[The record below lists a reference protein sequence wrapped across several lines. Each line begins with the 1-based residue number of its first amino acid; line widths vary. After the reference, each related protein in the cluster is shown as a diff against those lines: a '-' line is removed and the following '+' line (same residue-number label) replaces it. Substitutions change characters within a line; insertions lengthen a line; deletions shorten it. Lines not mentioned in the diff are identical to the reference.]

1 MAIVSHFAGGDI
13 DIMVRFGERSDIPD
27 KKGIADRMK
36 SKWRTIAVLIVILA
50 TAAFIRIYF
59 AAGIMGASFALSGG
73 SDATYHLRVIRE
85 FVETGNFIIWDD
97 YLNYPLTSVNPNPP
111 LFDLMVGTVAYLA
124 TVFGMSPSTAASAAL
139 ACQAPVFGVLSCI
152 AAYYLGREITGS
164 SAGGILTSLFMTM
177 CPILIAT
184 SVISMGT
191 ETAFVS
197 FLAVMMFYFTVRFIR
212 ATDSET
218 DFGGLKGTLK
228 GNRSALINALLAGV
242 FMALIVL
249 SWNGFHILIL
259 AYSVLMAIQLFY
271 DRFTRRDPRPLA
283 LFYSITIMLG
293 LLIAVPVFLGVSL
306 FRPLLLGTLLYAIMA
321 CVACTAFAETR
332 RMPWIA
338 TIPVFAGITVL
349 ALALLYYFGGGLF
362 NDVIFGGSLYGSSQF
377 AELMRGNTTSVSA
390 LSAYFGWVTMWL
402 GWASVFVMI
411 LLRKSMA
418 SRHYLFTM
426 SWLVVLMVI
435 SWRSVTLASI
445 AAPAYA
451 VGFAII
457 SIQIYKTAGLKDYL
471 SSLKAS
477 DATPFLKKMLKPI
490 PLLSI
495 ISVILLVGAPNAM
508 YAMDA
513 GISYN
518 EKDERNES
526 MGPLFSGDVFGA
538 IGYNV
543 MTPDNWVIGDAFGT
557 QAGVTKEGAMFTWAE
572 YVSDA
577 VTRGGYKNVSDPQG
591 NGSAAASNML
601 LASASDGGVIAAML
615 IRLLS
620 VNGPGALETALK
632 GAGMSDADYNELKAV
647 MADPDSKR
655 SEVLLKPGKYG
666 IISSDVSCEN
676 LMYIYLGNMLTER
689 YGQSQVANM
698 YDDVCAATGDKI
710 SYGAVGG
717 TMFPLYPQYSNAFLM
732 MAFLNGYVVEN
743 GSVPQFATSSYY
755 GFVYTSEMYDTYLWR
770 SYIGMSPEEAGYTGS
785 FGPYNYFNDLSLSD
799 GTVVPHPGFG
809 MSGFEVEYWEVMYNP
824 DDDAT
829 HSSDGWVRM
838 SQPAAAELQKSNG
851 GLINYMSGLPLI
863 MRYVGVTGTDV
874 SGTVTMG
881 ADNISGI
888 RVSAVDSDGIVRSTA
903 FTGTDG
909 KYSVTV
915 PAGGKVNFYSGSLN
929 LTDGVL
935 IQSSDPA
942 VTVDCVI
949 PPTSLSGSLS
959 GVAVPTGATLKLTG
973 TASGGIYTFAF
984 TGNAF
989 SVSGM
994 IPDEYTAEVLASDGT
1009 SLKTKTV
1016 MVHPGA
1022 STGFVIDL
1030 DDAEV
1035 EITVKNMYGEAL
1047 VGQALIAQTVTL
1059 TNVDTG
1065 ETYSAIAGATET
1077 VAKTSVPAGW
1087 YTATA
1092 TATDPSFGTAFGSM
1106 FQASST
1112 ATVTKATITCAPV
1125 TNVTANAPAAPYFVH
1140 GPTFRSVNGTFVPE
1154 GADPGMVPVYSF
1166 YKAEGDLVTWNLT
1179 SATPLTVTG
1188 HEVSGVLKNSAG
1200 KAASGTLVIIADDG
1214 RTLYL
1219 SVGSDGAYSAILPD
1233 GTYTLYAYT
1242 ASEASVSEI
1251 TVAGSDAE
1259 SDITMG
1265 GAYKVSGTVKWG
1277 SFALPYLKMLVTVG
1291 EGNKVIPLAT
1301 DKNGA
1306 YSVMVPDTWK
1316 SSVKIEF
1323 SPGSEFEL
1331 RDASTDSATYHKFMT
1346 EDVSSGNTDDRT
1358 LNFTVYATFE
1368 VTNSTL
1374 CEIKVGGTSIDPSDS
1389 HTFVRLNYNAMT
1401 VETVNTSGNYFRQTG
1416 MPVYDGMILALN
1428 SNVFPEPYYK
1438 LEITSAADADV
1449 KVTSSSD
1456 GGKVTYLTG
1465 NGTITR
1471 TYMVLTGHDYTIIAT
1486 SADGKQMAVGNVSVA
1501 GADLSHDVTAM
1512 DRIVIFTGYVGASAS
1527 GTIKVTTASGVIQG
1541 TVSGGTY
1548 TIKAPVSGS
1557 GSMTFSANV
1566 TRDSDGTEYKY
1577 SATRT
1582 IPSADIPA
1590 DWDSATVNLAVLNNG
1605 ETPEDTGVTMST
1617 ALTAMD
1623 ITDLRNS
1630 EVEFTV
1636 TVTMVPD
1643 RTVVLTGSGWRSL
1656 TFYSDSGRTTPASA
1670 ISASGA
1676 LYATGVFDGKHMAA
1690 QDLKVSAAD
1699 LSGKSMATAT
1709 LSDAVPWE
1717 KTTDGEVTFSRGTDV
1732 VSENEYMY
1740 AISVNNTYNYTKTY
1754 TISPISEEDWHV
1766 TLVSADGLTLK
1777 DLSSSAQT
1785 FDVKGLSEETVYVKL
1800 TTKSLQKT
1808 APGVVPDVNITVDDG
1823 TPVFQEA
1830 FGHETAELSL
1840 DKTSADGR
1848 GALIELSGIPAV
1860 FWGLLVTAVLLLLLT
1875 LWLGYRR
1882 GVFSRRK

>member
-164 SAGGILTSLFMTM
+164 SAGGILTSLFMAM

-271 DRFTRRDPRPLA
+271 DRFTRRDPRPLT

-435 SWRSVTLASI
+435 SWRNVTLASI

-577 VTRGGYKNVSDPQG
+577 VTRGGYKSVSDPQG

-655 SEVLLKPGKYG
+655 SEVLLNPGKYG

-732 MAFLNGYVVEN
+732 LAFLNGYVVDS

-770 SYIGMSPEEAGYTGS
+770 SYIGMSPEEAGYTGT
-785 FGPYNYFNDLSLSD
+785 FGAYNYFNDLSLSD

-824 DDDAT
+824 DEDAT

-838 SQPAAAELQKSNG
+838 SQPAAVELQKSNG

-888 RVSAVDSDGIVRSTA
+888 RVSAVDSDGMVRSTA
-903 FTGTDG
+903 FTDTDG
-909 KYSVTV
+909 NYSVTV
-915 PAGGKVNFYSGSLN
+915 PTGGKINFYSGSVN

-942 VTVDCVI
+942 AIINCAI

-959 GVAVPTGATLKLTG
+959 GATVPTGATLKLTG
-973 TASGGIYTFAF
+973 TASGGVYTSAF
-984 TGNAF
+984 TGNTF
-989 SVSGM
+989 SISGM
-994 IPDEYTAEVLASDGT
+994 MPDEYAVEVLASDGT
-1009 SLKTKTV
+1009 SLKTTTV
-1016 MVHPGA
+1016 TVHPGA

-1047 VGQALIAQTVTL
+1047 VGKTVTL

-1092 TATDPSFGTAFGSM
+1092 ADATFGTAFGSM

-1112 ATVTKATITCAPV
+1112 ATATKATITCAPTTDIPV
-1125 TNVTANAPAAPYFVH
+1125 VNRPAEPYVVH
-1140 GPTFRSVNGTFVPE
+1140 GPTFRSVNGTFVPD
-1154 GADPGMVPVYSF
+1154 GADSGAVPAYSF
-1166 YKAEGDLVTWNLT
+1166 YKVEGDQVTWNLT
-1179 SATPLTVTG
+1179 TLALSTVTG
-1188 HEVSGVLKNSAG
+1188 YEVSGVLKNSAG
-1200 KAASGTLVIIADDG
+1200 KAVSGTLAIIADDG

-1219 SVGSDGAYSAILPD
+1219 SVGSDGAYSAMLPT

-1242 ASEASVSEI
+1242 TSEASVSEI
-1251 TVAGSDAE
+1251 TVATSAVPDW
-1259 SDITMG
+1259 DITMG
-1265 GAYKVSGTVKWG
+1265 SAYKISGNVRWG
-1277 SFALPYLKMLVTVG
+1277 TFALPYLKMLVTIG
-1291 EGNKVIPLAT
+1291 DSDTVIPMAT
-1301 DKNGA
+1301 DKSGA
-1306 YSVMVPDTWK
+1306 YSLMVPDSWK
-1316 SSVKIEF
+1316 ASVKIEF
-1323 SPGSEFEL
+1323 SPGSEFEFK
-1331 RDASTDSATYHKFMT
+1331 DASATPVTYEKFT
-1346 EDVSSGNTDDRT
+1346 EENVSSGNTADRNF
-1358 LNFTVYATFE
+1358 NFTVYATVKVKNNTPYE
-1368 VTNSTL
+1368 M
-1374 CEIKVGGTSIDPSDS
+1374 KVGSTTIAASGTN
-1389 HTFVRLNYNAMT
+1389 TFNNLSSNTMT
-1401 VETVNTSGNYFRQTG
+1401 VETINASGNYFRQVG
-1416 MPVYDGMILALN
+1416 MPVYDGMVLDVD

-1438 LEITSAADADV
+1438 LTITSAADADV
-1449 KVTSSSD
+1449 KVTASSD
-1456 GGKVTYLTG
+1456 GGKVTYLSG
-1465 NGTITR
+1465 NGTVTR
-1471 TYMVLTGHDYTIIAT
+1471 TYMVLGGHDYTIIAT
-1486 SADGKQMAVGNVSVA
+1486 SADGKQMAVGNVSVTT
-1501 GADLSHDVTAM
+1501 DVASDVSAM
-1512 DRIVIFTGYVGASAS
+1512 DRIVTFTGYVGASAS
-1527 GTIKVTTASGVIQG
+1527 GTLEVTTASGAKIQG

-1548 TIKAPVSGS
+1548 TIKVPVSGS
-1557 GSMTFSANV
+1557 GSMTFSVDV
-1566 TRDSDGTEYKY
+1566 TMESDGTEYPY

-1582 IPSADIPA
+1582 VKSTDILA
-1590 DWDSATVNLAVLNNG
+1590 EWDSAVVNLAVLNDG
-1605 ETPEDTGVTMST
+1605 AGVPEVTGVTMST
-1617 ALTAMD
+1617 ILTAMD
-1623 ITDLRNS
+1623 MTDLRNS

-1636 TVTMVPD
+1636 TITMTSD

-1656 TFYSDSGRTTPASA
+1656 TFYSDPGRNTPASA
-1670 ISASGA
+1670 ISTTGV
-1676 LYATGVFDGKHMAA
+1676 LYATGVFDGRQMAA

-1754 TISPISEEDWHV
+1754 TISPISEAGWHV

-1823 TPVFQEA
+1823 TPVFQET
-1830 FGHETAELSL
+1830 FEHETAELSL

-1848 GALIELSGIPAV
+1848 GALIELSDIPAV

>member
-1 MAIVSHFAGGDI
+1 MAIVSHFAGGDR
-13 DIMVRFGERSDIPD
+13 DIMVRFGDRSDNPD
-27 KKGIADRMK
+27 KKGIVDRMR
-36 SKWRTIAVLIVILA
+36 SRWRTIAVLIVILA
-50 TAAFIRIYF
+50 IAAFIRIYF
-59 AAGIMGASFALSGG
+59 AAGVMGTSFALSGG

-85 FVETGNFIIWDD
+85 FVETGNFIIWDN

-111 LFDLMVGTVAYLA
+111 LFDLMVGAVAYLA
-124 TVFGMSPSTAASAAL
+124 TVFGMSSSTASSAAL

-164 SAGGILTSLFMTM
+164 SAGGILTSLFMAL

-212 ATDSET
+212 TTDSET

-228 GNRSALINALLAGV
+228 GNRSALINALLAGA

-259 AYSVLMAIQLFY
+259 AYSALMAIQLFY

-332 RMPWIA
+332 RMPWII
-338 TIPVFAGITVL
+338 TIPAFAGITVL

-402 GWASVFVMI
+402 AWASVFVMI
-411 LLRKSMA
+411 LLRKSMG
-418 SRHYLFTM
+418 SRHYVFTM
-426 SWLVVLMVI
+426 SWLVVLMII
-435 SWRSVTLASI
+435 SWRNVTLASI

-451 VGFAII
+451 VGFAIV

-655 SEVLLKPGKYG
+655 SEVLLNPGKYG

-689 YGQSQVANM
+689 YGQSQVAKM

-838 SQPAAAELQKSNG
+838 SQPAAVELQKSNG

-888 RVSAVDSDGIVRSTA
+888 RVSAVDSDGMVRSTA
-903 FTGTDG
+903 FTDTDG
-909 KYSVTV
+909 NYSVTV
-915 PAGGKVNFYSGSLN
+915 PTGGRINFYSGSVN

-942 VTVDCVI
+942 AIVNCAI

-959 GVAVPTGATLKLTG
+959 GATVPTGATLKLTG
-973 TASGGIYTFAF
+973 TASGGVYTSAF
-984 TGNAF
+984 TGNTF
-989 SVSGM
+989 SIGSM
-994 IPDEYTAEVLASDGT
+994 MPDEYAVEVLASDGT
-1009 SLKTKTV
+1009 SLKTTTV
-1016 MVHPGA
+1016 TVHPGA

-1047 VGQALIAQTVTL
+1047 VGKTVTL

-1077 VAKTSVPAGW
+1077 VAKTSVPVGW

-1092 TATDPSFGTAFGSM
+1092 TDSTFGTAFGSM
-1106 FQASST
+1106 FHASST
-1112 ATVTKATITCAPV
+1112 ATATKATITCAPV
-1125 TNVTANAPAAPYFVH
+1125 TNVTANAPPAPYVVH
-1140 GPTFRSVNGTFVPE
+1140 GPTFRSVNGTFVPD
-1154 GADPGMVPVYSF
+1154 GADPGAVPAYSF
-1166 YKAEGDLVTWNLT
+1166 YRAEGDQVTWNLT
-1179 SATPLTVTG
+1179 TLALSTVTG
-1188 HEVSGVLKNSAG
+1188 YEVSGVLKNSAG
-1200 KAASGTLVIIADDG
+1200 KAASGTVVIIADDG

-1219 SVGSDGAYSAILPD
+1219 SVGSDGAYSAMLPT

-1242 ASEASVSEI
+1242 TSEASVSEI
-1251 TVAGSDAE
+1251 TVATSAVE
-1259 SDITMG
+1259 KEITMG
-1265 GAYKVSGTVKWG
+1265 SAYKISGNVRWG
-1277 SFALPYLKMLVTVG
+1277 TFALPYLKMLVTIG
-1291 EGNKVIPLAT
+1291 DSDTVIPMAT
-1301 DKNGA
+1301 DRNGA
-1306 YSVMVPDTWK
+1306 YSLMVPDSWK
-1316 SSVKIEF
+1316 ASVKIEF
-1323 SPGSEFEL
+1323 SSGSEFEFKN
-1331 RDASTDSATYHKFMT
+1331 ASTTPVTYEKFT
-1346 EDVSSGNTDDRT
+1346 EENVSSGNTTDRN
-1358 LNFTVYATFE
+1358 LNFTAYATVE
-1368 VTNSTL
+1368 VKNNTPY
-1374 CEIKVGGTSIDPSDS
+1374 EMKVGSTTIAASGTNIFNNLSSN
-1389 HTFVRLNYNAMT
+1389 TMT
-1401 VETVNTSGNYFRQTG
+1401 VETVNASGNYFRQVG
-1416 MPVYDGMILALN
+1416 MPVYDGMILAVN

-1438 LEITSAADADV
+1438 LTITSAADADV

-1465 NGTITR
+1465 NGTVTR
-1471 TYMVLTGHDYTIIAT
+1471 TYMVLGGHDYTIIAT
-1486 SADGKQMAVGNVSVA
+1486 SADGKQMAVGNVSVTT
-1501 GADLSHDVTAM
+1501 DVASDVSSM
-1512 DRIVIFTGYVGASAS
+1512 DRIVTFTGYVGASAS
-1527 GTIKVTTASGVIQG
+1527 GTLEVTTASGAKIQG

-1548 TIKAPVSGS
+1548 TIKAPVSGA
-1557 GSMTFSANV
+1557 GSMTFSVDV
-1566 TRDSDGTEYKY
+1566 TMESDGTEYPY

-1582 IPSADIPA
+1582 VKSTDILTE
-1590 DWDSATVNLAVLNNG
+1590 WDSAVVNLAVLNDG
-1605 ETPEDTGVTMST
+1605 AGVPEVTGVTMST
-1617 ALTAMD
+1617 ALTEMD

-1636 TVTMVPD
+1636 SITMTSD

-1656 TFYSDSGRTTPASA
+1656 TFYSDPGRNTPASA
-1670 ISASGA
+1670 ISTTGV
-1676 LYATGVFDGKHMAA
+1676 LYATGVFDGRQMAA

-1699 LSGKSMATAT
+1699 LSGNSMATVT
-1709 LSDAVPWE
+1709 LKDTDPLWE
-1717 KTTDGEVTFSRGTDV
+1717 KTTEGEVTFSRGTDV

-1740 AISVNNTYNYTKTY
+1740 AISVTNTYNYTKTY
-1754 TISPISEEDWHV
+1754 TIDLITATGWHV

-1808 APGVVPDVNITVDDG
+1808 APGAVPDVNITVDDG
-1823 TPVFQEA
+1823 TPVFQET
-1830 FGHETAELSL
+1830 FEHETAELSL

-1848 GALIELSGIPAV
+1848 GALIELSDIPAV